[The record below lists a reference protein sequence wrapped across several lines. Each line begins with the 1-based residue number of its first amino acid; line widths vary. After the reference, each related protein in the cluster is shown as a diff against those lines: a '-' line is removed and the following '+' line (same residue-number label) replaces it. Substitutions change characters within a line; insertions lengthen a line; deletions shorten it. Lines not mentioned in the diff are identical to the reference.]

1 MNIFDFLYINTYKNN
16 NKNLNIILST
26 IGIVSL
32 FYSNL
37 LGIVINF
44 ISILIDYRIFKN
56 VFYNVV
62 LFIIFLIINY
72 IVYEYFKRRE
82 SKENDIK
89 VLKKYFIIDVLYFF
103 AFIMLFVSVYYCNEH
118 FGIAN

>member
-82 SKENDIK
+82 KKENNIK
-89 VLKKYFIIDVLYFF
+89 ILKKYFIIDILYFF

-118 FGIAN
+118 FGIAK

>member
-16 NKNLNIILST
+16 NKNLYIILST

-37 LGIVINF
+37 FGVVINF

-56 VFYNVV
+56 VFYNVG

-82 SKENDIK
+82 KKENNIK
-89 VLKKYFIIDVLYFF
+89 ILKKYFIIDILYFF

-118 FGIAN
+118 FGIAK

>member
-1 MNIFDFLYINTYKNN
+1 M
-16 NKNLNIILST
+16 
-26 IGIVSL
+26 SL

-37 LGIVINF
+37 FGVVINF

-56 VFYNVV
+56 VFYNVG

-82 SKENDIK
+82 KKENNIK
-89 VLKKYFIIDVLYFF
+89 ILKKYFIIDILYFF

-118 FGIAN
+118 FGIAK

>member
-37 LGIVINF
+37 FGVVINF

-56 VFYNVV
+56 VFYNVG

-82 SKENDIK
+82 KKENNIK
-89 VLKKYFIIDVLYFF
+89 ILKKYFIIDILYFF

-118 FGIAN
+118 FGIAK